1 MTKNS
6 RKASKKECVVVA
18 NQAEKTSEASGGAEL
33 SELMTQFVRAYL
45 NNAYSDKLRPTQWE
59 VLRYLSEAPEDERTV
74 SGVARHQR
82 TTLGTASIT
91 ITALER
97 RGLLRR
103 GKRRRAQP
111 LSLTEEGWAMLARD
125 PISRLEDAL
134 GELSENER
142 TVLRGA
148 LEKGLAVL
156 DGEEEEIR
164 KAS

>member
-1 MTKNS
+1 
-6 RKASKKECVVVA
+6 VVA
-18 NQAEKTSEASGGAEL
+18 NQVDNEAGGSNGPEL

-59 VLRYLSEAPEDERTV
+59 VLRFLSEAPEDERTV

-134 GELSENER
+134 GELGEDER
-142 TVLRGA
+142 AVLRRA
-148 LEKGLAVL
+148 LEKGLSVL
-156 DGEEEEIR
+156 DGETEEMR

>member
-1 MTKNS
+1 M
-6 RKASKKECVVVA
+6 
-18 NQAEKTSEASGGAEL
+18 AEEQTRNDTSAGSTEIPKLAEL
-33 SELMTQFVRAYL
+33 VTQFVRAYL

-59 VLRYLSEAPEDERTV
+59 VLRFLSEASEDDRTV

-97 RGLLRR
+97 RGLVRR

-111 LSLTEEGWAMLARD
+111 LSLTDQGWAMLARD
-125 PISRLEDAL
+125 PIARLEDVLGTLDDEQRRVLEDAVNRGITAL
-134 GELSENER
+134 DAESDEM
-142 TVLRGA
+142 
-148 LEKGLAVL
+148 K
-156 DGEEEEIR
+156 

>member
-1 MTKNS
+1 MADENLQGEQGAKP
-6 RKASKKECVVVA
+6 
-18 NQAEKTSEASGGAEL
+18 SEIPKLAEL
-33 SELMTQFVRAYL
+33 VTQFVRAYL

-59 VLRYLSEAPEDERTV
+59 VLRFLSEAQEGDRTV

-97 RGLLRR
+97 RGLVRR

-111 LSLTEEGWAMLARD
+111 LSLTEQGWAMLAKD
-125 PISRLEDAL
+125 PISRLEDVLGTLDPEQRRVLENAVKSGIEAL
-134 GELSENER
+134 DADEDEL
-142 TVLRGA
+142 
-148 LEKGLAVL
+148 K
-156 DGEEEEIR
+156 

>member
-1 MTKNS
+1 MANEQVSEKNAT
-6 RKASKKECVVVA
+6 RTNEIPKL
-18 NQAEKTSEASGGAEL
+18 AEL
-33 SELMTQFVRAYL
+33 VTQFVRAYL

-59 VLRYLSEAPEDERTV
+59 VLRFLSEASEGDRTV

-97 RGLLRR
+97 RGLVSR

-111 LSLTEEGWAMLARD
+111 LSLTEQGEAMLARD
-125 PISRLEDAL
+125 PISRLEDVLGKLDEDQRRVLEDAVNRGIEAL
-134 GELSENER
+134 DSEEDELQ
-142 TVLRGA
+142 
-148 LEKGLAVL
+148 
-156 DGEEEEIR
+156 

>member
-1 MTKNS
+1 M
-6 RKASKKECVVVA
+6 AQE
-18 NQAEKTSEASGGAEL
+18 QADTNENGIPQLAEL
-33 SELMTQFVRAYL
+33 VTQFVRAYL

-59 VLRYLSEAPEDERTV
+59 VLRFLSEAPENERTV

-97 RGLLRR
+97 RGLVRR

-111 LSLTEEGWAMLARD
+111 LALTDQGWAMLARD
-125 PISRLEDAL
+125 PISRLED
-134 GELSENER
+134 
-142 TVLRGA
+142 VLRTLDAEQRQA
-148 LEKGLAVL
+148 LEDAVNRGIEAL
-156 DGEEEEIR
+156 DAESEDLK

>member
-1 MTKNS
+1 M
-6 RKASKKECVVVA
+6 
-18 NQAEKTSEASGGAEL
+18 AEEQTQETPSQSENGATTTEIPKLAEL
-33 SELMTQFVRAYL
+33 VTQFVRAYL

-59 VLRYLSEAPEDERTV
+59 VLRFLSEASEDERTV

-97 RGLLRR
+97 RGLVRR

-111 LSLTEEGWAMLARD
+111 LSLTDEGWAMLARD
-125 PISRLEDAL
+125 PIARLENVLGTLDEEQRRVLEDAVNRGITAL
-134 GELSENER
+134 DQESEEF
-142 TVLRGA
+142 
-148 LEKGLAVL
+148 K
-156 DGEEEEIR
+156 

>member
-1 MTKNS
+1 M
-6 RKASKKECVVVA
+6 VA
-18 NQAEKTSEASGGAEL
+18 NNVEGLSESAQTPEL

-59 VLRYLSEAPEDERTV
+59 VLRFLSEAPEDERTV

-134 GELSENER
+134 GELGEDER
-142 TVLRGA
+142 TVLRQA
-148 LEKGLAVL
+148 LEKGLASMDAAEDEDV
-156 DGEEEEIR
+156 R

>member
-1 MTKNS
+1 MEAAKV
-6 RKASKKECVVVA
+6 KLQDKETAMVA
-18 NQAEKTSEASGGAEL
+18 EVPQL
-33 SELMTQFVRAYL
+33 SELLTQFVRAYL

-59 VLRYLSEAPEDERTV
+59 VLRFLSEAPEEERTV

-111 LSLTEEGWAMLARD
+111 LSLTDDGWAILARD
-125 PISRLEDAL
+125 PISRLEEAL
-134 GELSENER
+134 GELEPQER
-142 TVLRGA
+142 ETLYQAVR
-148 LEKGLAVL
+148 KGLHAL
-156 DGEEEEIR
+156 DAEPEPMS

>member
-1 MTKNS
+1 MAEEQTRNDTS
-6 RKASKKECVVVA
+6 ASSTEIPKL
-18 NQAEKTSEASGGAEL
+18 AEL
-33 SELMTQFVRAYL
+33 VTQFVRAYL

-59 VLRYLSEAPEDERTV
+59 VLRFLSEASEDERTV

-97 RGLLRR
+97 RGLVRR

-111 LSLTEEGWAMLARD
+111 LSLTDQGWAMLARD
-125 PISRLEDAL
+125 PIARLEDVLGTLDDEQRKVLEDAVNRGITAL
-134 GELSENER
+134 DAESDDM
-142 TVLRGA
+142 
-148 LEKGLAVL
+148 K
-156 DGEEEEIR
+156 

>member
-1 MTKNS
+1 MAEEQTRND
-6 RKASKKECVVVA
+6 AS
-18 NQAEKTSEASGGAEL
+18 ASSTEIPKLAEL
-33 SELMTQFVRAYL
+33 VTQFVRAYL

-59 VLRYLSEAPEDERTV
+59 VLRFLSEASEDERTV

-97 RGLLRR
+97 RGLVRR

-111 LSLTEEGWAMLARD
+111 LSLTDQGWAMLARD
-125 PISRLEDAL
+125 PIARLEDVLGTLDEDQRRVLEDAVNRGITAL
-134 GELSENER
+134 DAESDDM
-142 TVLRGA
+142 
-148 LEKGLAVL
+148 K
-156 DGEEEEIR
+156 